1 MLLSFST
8 QYPQSRILLK
18 MDPVAAAKS
27 PFPNVAAVINLNL
40 TEKTTIVSNLK
51 MHFTTSSPGT
61 LCHNKQS
68 EDWAT
73 SLSASEIFSCFTE
86 MFFRYVD
93 RDDREDTLSLRY
105 FMTKEMERNIT
116 KSA

>member
-18 MDPVAAAKS
+18 MDPVVAAKS

-61 LCHNKQS
+61 LWRTGPLHSRLLKFSPVLRKCFFAILIETTVKILCRY
-68 EDWAT
+68 AT
-73 SLSASEIFSCFTE
+73 L
-86 MFFRYVD
+86 
-93 RDDREDTLSLRY
+93 
-105 FMTKEMERNIT
+105 
-116 KSA
+116 